1 MCADSRQSAPLRQ
14 HIGSTTAAPP
24 WRRGTMATGTIRTM
38 GWNDL
43 IGRQL
48 GQYTIL
54 EEIGRGGSSR
64 VYRGH
69 DAEMQRDVAVKVIAN
84 DGEDR
89 VGFVT
94 RFQRE
99 VQAVAQLNH
108 PNIVTVYDR
117 GEND

>member
-1 MCADSRQSAPLRQ
+1 
-14 HIGSTTAAPP
+14 
-24 WRRGTMATGTIRTM
+24 M

-43 IGRQL
+43 IGREL
-48 GQYTIL
+48 GQYAII

-69 DAEMQRDVAVKVIAN
+69 DAGQLRDVAIKVIPN
-84 DGEDR
+84 DAEDR
-89 VGFVT
+89 VGFVR
-94 RFQRE
+94 RFERE

-117 GEND
+117 GETDDLVFLVMQCVMGGTLRTRLGRSLPTADGSMCS